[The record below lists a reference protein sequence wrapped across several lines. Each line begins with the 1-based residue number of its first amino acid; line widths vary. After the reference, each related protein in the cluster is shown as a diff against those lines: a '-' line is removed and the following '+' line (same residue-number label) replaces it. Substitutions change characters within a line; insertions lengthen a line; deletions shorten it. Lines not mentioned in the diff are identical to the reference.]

1 MRSNRRRRKR
11 QNKMNQCKYDYA
23 GGNVL
28 HAILFHYVEDDEEC
42 LISSLLSAS

>member
-1 MRSNRRRRKR
+1 MTMQVEK
-11 QNKMNQCKYDYA
+11 
-23 GGNVL
+23 VL